1 MNILKKGFVF
11 VLALSM
17 LLGDV
22 SVSFAARKTTARKS
36 STAKKSS
43 TSKKGSHRSAS
54 SKSVRA
60 SSSRRA
66 AANKKRVAVGGT
78 NTASNSSSTETSTA
92 STKATVCRTAY
103 SECMD
108 MQIAGFLSKYAY
120 LGEDPSVEIIQE
132 GSEPLRCIYY
142 YDVNNLNTETAKTTT
157 DKNINNLYYGYNYYC
172 EPEQGTGNDGQPINK
187 CKWNTNNGTYATRGS
202 YAFYKEAYDR
212 LKSDELTILNFT
224 QTKLYQNKFKSVMG
238 DSVDLSTY
246 SVSTDDVS
254 DMLKSLGLDTGV
266 VSSKESV
273 TLFSVNVTPP
283 VGAGTLDPKGIFTKA
298 HDICMGNATVP
309 TATQSGLTDADI
321 TELKKYIKTLGG
333 SACQSLNDEY
343 IAYYQKGV
351 WEGCPAGYKYNSS
364 DSTCVSK
371 SNSEETAE
379 LTEIDT
385 GFLSAKNSCSLYES
399 ALISSRDQIYAKFQ
413 DQMTNYLNDNLAQLI
428 KKEAKNQS
436 TITSAF
442 NTLYK
447 ADAQN
452 KISKTQTES
461 EISKLKAQAEADKAQ
476 IAADSAA
483 TIAKAKAQQSKAEL
497 EQAQAEANAV
507 IEKAKAEQ
515 AKIEATAKA
524 EQVKIEATAKAEKFE
539 KDKAE
544 ISKVIAAGDINWND
558 KSKRTEV
565 SISGSGILGVGLY
578 KVVVAGA
585 AGGTSADS
593 GVSLKWCGGNAGG
606 NGDVKEKIFK
616 VTSGEVNYTMT
627 TGAKPSKPG
636 RPAVLKKGA
645 NGTDGPKSTFVI
657 SGLVDISAEGGKG
670 GISDA
675 GGGWGCRDGRAGANA
690 GNGKNSGDGYVKL
703 YKANL

>member
-22 SVSFAARKTTARKS
+22 SVSFAARKTKVRKS

-120 LGEDPSVEIIQE
+120 LGEDPAVEIIQE

-157 DKNINNLYYGYNYYC
+157 DKNVNNLYYGYNYYC

-309 TATQSGLTDADI
+309 TATQSGLTDANI

-413 DQMTNYLNDNLAQLI
+413 DQMTNYLNDNF
-428 KKEAKNQS
+428 S
-436 TITSAF
+436 SA
-442 NTLYK
+442 Y
-447 ADAQN
+447 
-452 KISKTQTES
+452 
-461 EISKLKAQAEADKAQ
+461 
-476 IAADSAA
+476 
-483 TIAKAKAQQSKAEL
+483 
-497 EQAQAEANAV
+497 
-507 IEKAKAEQ
+507 
-515 AKIEATAKA
+515 
-524 EQVKIEATAKAEKFE
+524 
-539 KDKAE
+539 
-544 ISKVIAAGDINWND
+544 
-558 KSKRTEV
+558 
-565 SISGSGILGVGLY
+565 
-578 KVVVAGA
+578 
-585 AGGTSADS
+585 
-593 GVSLKWCGGNAGG
+593 
-606 NGDVKEKIFK
+606 
-616 VTSGEVNYTMT
+616 
-627 TGAKPSKPG
+627 
-636 RPAVLKKGA
+636 
-645 NGTDGPKSTFVI
+645 
-657 SGLVDISAEGGKG
+657 
-670 GISDA
+670 
-675 GGGWGCRDGRAGANA
+675 
-690 GNGKNSGDGYVKL
+690 
-703 YKANL
+703 

>member
-22 SVSFAARKTTARKS
+22 SVSFAARKTKVRKS
-36 STAKKSS
+36 STSR
-43 TSKKGSHRSAS
+43 KGSHRSAS

-60 SSSRRA
+60 SSTRRA

-157 DKNINNLYYGYNYYC
+157 DKNVNNLYYGYNYYC
-172 EPEQGTGNDGQPINK
+172 EPELGTGNDGQPINK

-266 VSSKESV
+266 VSSKENV

-298 HDICMGNATVP
+298 HDICMGNMTVP

-497 EQAQAEANAV
+497 EQAQAEANAI

-515 AKIEATAKA
+515 AKVEATAKA
-524 EQVKIEATAKAEKFE
+524 EQVKLEATAKAEKFE
-539 KDKAE
+539 QDKAE
-544 ISKVIAAGDINWND
+544 ISKIVSAGDINWDD

-565 SISGSGILGVGLY
+565 SISGSGTLGIGLY

-593 GVSLKWCGGNAGG
+593 GVFLKWCGGNSGG
-606 NGDVKEKIFK
+606 NGDVKTQIFK

-627 TGAKPSKPG
+627 TGKKPGKPG
-636 RPAVLKKGA
+636 RPKVCSSGS
-645 NGTDGPKSTFVI
+645 NGSNGPNSTFVI
-657 SGLVDISAEGGKG
+657 SGLVNITAQGGEG
-670 GISDA
+670 GISDS
-675 GGGWGCRDGRAGANA
+675 GGCGSSKCNGGR
-690 GNGKNSGDGYVKL
+690 NGKGAGSAQNSGDGYVKL